1 MTAAIP
7 SIRNALTNALDAM
20 TPAMHTVHQG
30 ESFSPDASTPYQ
42 EAYLLPAQPDNST
55 LGSGFYQER
64 GIFQVT
70 LKYPLGIGTLAAET
84 RAEMI
89 RDLFARGA
97 TFSDGGVTVQ
107 IDATPQISQGAR
119 DDDRWAQVVRV
130 RWHADIFK

>member
-1 MTAAIP
+1 MSIV
-7 SIRNALTNALDAM
+7 SIRNAMETALDAI
-20 TPAMHTVHQG
+20 TPSLHTVH
-30 ESFSPDASTPYQ
+30 ENEAYSPDASTPYQ

-55 LGSGFYQER
+55 LGDGYYQER

-70 LKYPLGIGTLAAET
+70 LKYPLGVGTLDCAT
-84 RAEMI
+84 RAKMI

-97 TFSDGGVTVQ
+97 TFSDGGITVQ
-107 IDATPQISQGAR
+107 IDATPQISQGTR